1 MPSSKGINVSM
12 QLAGVMRNYH
22 ACLRIAAV
30 DTAAMSPRR
39 ASRLCLLALLGI
51 GVAACSSRHD
61 SQPPE
66 VTLDEVKASRDELC
80 AAIACDPDSIDCER
94 DLDELIVQADAND
107 CLEILDA
114 WMRCVA
120 AATECRDGLASGS
133 DACDEEEERAED
145 CRKGRL

>member
-1 MPSSKGINVSM
+1 M
-12 QLAGVMRNYH
+12 
-22 ACLRIAAV
+22 
-30 DTAAMSPRR
+30 
-39 ASRLCLLALLGI
+39 LALLGI
-51 GVAACSSRHD
+51 SLAACSSRHD

-66 VTLDEVKASRDELC
+66 VTLEEVKGSRDAMC
-80 AAIACDPDSIDCER
+80 GAIACDPHRNDCER

-107 CLEILDA
+107 CLEIVDA

-120 AATECRDGLASGS
+120 AVTACENGLASDR

>member
-1 MPSSKGINVSM
+1 
-12 QLAGVMRNYH
+12 
-22 ACLRIAAV
+22 
-30 DTAAMSPRR
+30 MSHRP
-39 ASRLCLLALLGI
+39 ASRLCLLALFGI

-61 SQPPE
+61 SRPPE
-66 VTLDEVKASRDELC
+66 VTLEEVKASRDAVC
-80 AAIACDPDSIDCER
+80 TAIACDPNSNDCER
-94 DLDELIVQADAND
+94 ELDELIVQADAND

-120 AATECRDGLASGS
+120 AVTACENGLASGR